1 MAPPGVNFGE
11 LERERKNLLPL
22 PVAEFNNGKSKGS
35 RSIGKNIRVDLRLN
49 SLIYILLSICS
60 RGSLWLSV
68 QMSRLET
75 RDERER

>member
-1 MAPPGVNFGE
+1 MVPPGVNFGE

-35 RSIGKNIRVDLRLN
+35 RSIGKNFRVDLRLN

>member
-35 RSIGKNIRVDLRLN
+35 RSIGKNFRVDLRQN
-49 SLIYILLSICS
+49 SLIYSLLSICS